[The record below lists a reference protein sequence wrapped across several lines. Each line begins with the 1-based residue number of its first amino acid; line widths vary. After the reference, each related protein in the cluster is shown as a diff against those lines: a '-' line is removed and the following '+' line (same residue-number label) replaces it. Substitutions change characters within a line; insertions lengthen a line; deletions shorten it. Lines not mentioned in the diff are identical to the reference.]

1 MDLQAL
7 LDRAEILDC
16 VHRYARGM
24 DRLDG
29 ELARSAYHDDALE
42 DHGGF
47 VGRVDDFI
55 TWTLDYQ
62 ARFAR
67 HQHYVTNHTV
77 EVAGDT
83 AHAETYYLFVATELD
98 PAAPLTA
105 FGGRYVDRFERR
117 GGRWAIAARVLL
129 VEWRTTL
136 PCELSPA
143 AFAAMAAAGV
153 SGRDHTDISYDR
165 PLIPKRSLGA

>member
-1 MDLQAL
+1 RQAAMDIQTL
-7 LDRAEILDC
+7 LARAEILDC

-29 ELARSAYHDDALE
+29 ELARSAYHDDAFE

-47 VGRVDDFI
+47 VGQVDDFI
-55 TWTLDYQ
+55 AWTLAYQ

-67 HQHYVTNHTV
+67 HQHYVTNHSV
-77 EVAGDT
+77 EVEGDT
-83 AHAETYYLFVATELD
+83 AHAETYYLFIATEQD
-98 PAAPLTA
+98 PDAPLTA

-117 GGRWAIAARVLL
+117 GGRWAIAARVLV

-136 PCELSPA
+136 PCALSPD
-143 AFAAMAAAGV
+143 AF
-153 SGRDHTDISYDR
+153 
-165 PLIPKRSLGA
+165 